1 MAVKTTTDQTFEQDT
16 QQGVVLID
24 FWATWC
30 GPCRMQ
36 SPVVEALSEQ
46 MPNVAFYK
54 MDVDENPATP
64 QQFRIMSIPT
74 LMIKKDGQVVDQ
86 LIGYHSACCRSA
98 AGADCCLQPAYE
110 EPEGAPSQ
118 KHPPGAPTSW
128 RSRQW
133 RTCLL

>member
-36 SPVVEALSEQ
+36 SPVVDALSEQ
-46 MPNVAFYK
+46 MPDVAFYK

-64 QQFRIMSIPT
+64 QQFRIMSIPN

-86 LIGYHSACCRSA
+86 LIGYHST
-98 AGADCCLQPAYE
+98 DQLKQVLNQY
-110 EPEGAPSQ
+110 
-118 KHPPGAPTSW
+118 
-128 RSRQW
+128 
-133 RTCLL
+133 L

>member
-1 MAVKTTTDQTFEQDT
+1 MALEFTTGNFVAE
-16 QQGVVLID
+16 VLEAKGTVLVD

-36 SPVVEALSEQ
+36 SPVVDALSEQ
-46 MPNVAFYK
+46 MPDVAFYK

-86 LIGYHSACCRSA
+86 LIGYHSA
-98 AGADCCLQPAYE
+98 DQIKQVLNQY
-110 EPEGAPSQ
+110 
-118 KHPPGAPTSW
+118 
-128 RSRQW
+128 
-133 RTCLL
+133 L

>member
-74 LMIKKDGQVVDQ
+74 LMIK
-86 LIGYHSACCRSA
+86 
-98 AGADCCLQPAYE
+98 
-110 EPEGAPSQ
+110 
-118 KHPPGAPTSW
+118 
-128 RSRQW
+128 
-133 RTCLL
+133 